1 MDIDVILERKSR
13 VLKEER
19 TAKVMVIYH
28 FGDGLFSSWTDGTI
42 SMLVVGVCLFLLF
55 GLLFLQLRRLLLRF

>member
-19 TAKVMVIYH
+19 TAKVCDIR
-28 FGDGLFSSWTDGTI
+28 SI
-42 SMLVVGVCLFLLF
+42 
-55 GLLFLQLRRLLLRF
+55 LLLMLIVLALAWCARVSSVFDAGVMEKRKA

>member
-19 TAKVMVIYH
+19 IAKVPQ
-28 FGDGLFSSWTDGTI
+28 FSVLLSWTE
-42 SMLVVGVCLFLLF
+42 
-55 GLLFLQLRRLLLRF
+55 

>member
-19 TAKVMVIYH
+19 TAKVPA
-28 FGDGLFSSWTDGTI
+28 F
-42 SMLVVGVCLFLLF
+42 LFLMIFYFVFTNFFLGGGW
-55 GLLFLQLRRLLLRF
+55 GLGDRVVDVKEHEA